1 MMKKSYIFFV
11 LILSNLFGQS
21 YSGIVKDISGEPI
34 SYVIKI
40 FIFVGMSFEIKYP
53 WYKSALDWFSDKGL

>member
-34 SYVIKI
+34 SYVII
-40 FIFVGMSFEIKYP
+40 
-53 WYKSALDWFSDKGL
+53 